1 MRRIFIMIAILTLAG
16 CAEKSRFD
24 CPYGSGPSCLSMSE
38 IDKNIK
44 TNTNSNVKMSASCSK
59 SACGKKA
66 GNKTGNKTASNIAT
80 LPMHADAKPATRI
93 PETVLQMWV
102 SPYEANTGIYY
113 QASFVNIIVKDAV
126 WQAPV
131 LDDASTREAY
141 NG

>member
-1 MRRIFIMIAILTLAG
+1 MRRIFIIIAILTLSG

-24 CPYGSGPSCLSMSE
+24 CPYGQGPSCLSMSE

-44 TNTNSNVKMSASCSK
+44 DNTNPNAKIITPCSK
-59 SACGKKA
+59 TSCGK
-66 GNKTGNKTASNIAT
+66 KTGNKTAANIAL
-80 LPMHADAKPATRI
+80 LPMPLEAKPATRI

-113 QASFVNIIVKDAV
+113 QASYVNIIVKEAV

-131 LDDASTREAY
+131 LDDASTRENY

>member
-1 MRRIFIMIAILTLAG
+1 MKKVICILVCLILSG

-44 TNTNSNVKMSASCSK
+44 TNTNSSVKTSAPCSK
-59 SACGKKA
+59 TSCGKKA
-66 GNKTGNKTASNIAT
+66 SSKAASNIAV
-80 LPMHADAKPATRI
+80 LPMHADAKPAIRI
-93 PETVLQMWV
+93 PEAVLQMWV

-113 QASFVNIIVKDAV
+113 QASYVNIIVKDAV
-126 WQAPV
+126 WRAPV

>member
-1 MRRIFIMIAILTLAG
+1 MRRIFIIIAILTLAG

-44 TNTNSNVKMSASCSK
+44 TNATSKLACSK
-59 SACGKKA
+59 DSCRAPAKNA
-66 GNKTGNKTASNIAT
+66 VATTAAT
-80 LPMHADAKPATRI
+80 LQPTPDAQPARRV

-113 QASFVNIIVKDAV
+113 QASFVNIIVKDAA

-131 LDDASTREAY
+131 LDDASTRENY

>member
-1 MRRIFIMIAILTLAG
+1 MRRIFIIIAILTLSG

-44 TNTNSNVKMSASCSK
+44 TNTSSNVKTSASCSK
-59 SACGKKA
+59 TSCGKKA
-66 GNKTGNKTASNIAT
+66 DSKTASNIAA
-80 LPMHADAKPATRI
+80 LAMHADAKPATRI

-131 LDDASTREAY
+131 LDDASTRENY

>member
-1 MRRIFIMIAILTLAG
+1 MRHIFIMIAILTLVG

-44 TNTNSNVKMSASCSK
+44 DNTSSNVKTSAPCSK
-59 SACGKKA
+59 ISCGKTSS
-66 GNKTGNKTASNIAT
+66 KTTSNMAA

-102 SPYEANTGIYY
+102 SPYEAVNGIYY
-113 QASFVNIIVKDAV
+113 QASYVNIIVKDAV

>member
-24 CPYGSGPSCLSMSE
+24 CPYGSGPSCLSMSV

-44 TNTNSNVKMSASCSK
+44 TNTSSNVKTSASCSK
-59 SACGKKA
+59 TSCGKKSS
-66 GNKTGNKTASNIAT
+66 NKTTSNIAA

-131 LDDASTREAY
+131 LDDASTRENY

>member
-1 MRRIFIMIAILTLAG
+1 MRRILIIAVFLTLSG

-44 TNTNSNVKMSASCSK
+44 DNTNSNVKTSAPCSK
-59 SACGKKA
+59 TFCGKKA
-66 GNKTGNKTASNIAT
+66 SSKTASNIAA
-80 LPMHADAKPATRI
+80 LPMHADAKPVTRI

-102 SPYEANTGIYY
+102 SPYETNTGIYY

-131 LDDASTREAY
+131 LDDASTRENY